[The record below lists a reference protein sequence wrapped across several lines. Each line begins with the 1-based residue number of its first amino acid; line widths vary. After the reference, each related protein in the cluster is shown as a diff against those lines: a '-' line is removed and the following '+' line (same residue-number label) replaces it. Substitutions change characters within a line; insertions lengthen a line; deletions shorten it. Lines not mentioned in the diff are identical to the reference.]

1 MFNILNVKCAQ
12 IMLCMF
18 LELSWKKEKT
28 KIMEMEERWSIIYLK
43 IWSFIHSFTHSL
55 VHFFDSLLEFDSTP
69 SVIFKVFP
77 HTVVLHRQHTIS
89 LRSCMLAP
97 VLFFSISIILIIL
110 INSFIAVLS
119 LHTCHCNFYTNKL
132 F

>member
-89 LRSCMLAP
+89 LRSCILAP
-97 VLFFSISIILIIL
+97 VLFFLFQL
-110 INSFIAVLS
+110 FLSF
-119 LHTCHCNFYTNKL
+119 
-132 F
+132 